1 MLTNKYISIDSL
13 CFGYTPSQMILN
25 NISFEIIKGSYMALL
40 GASGSGKSTLLR
52 IIANILP
59 NNKAQYFNGEVSVFG
74 ESAIDYRDTGYLSFM
89 FQEPSL
95 MPNLNVRDNIE
106 FPLRLRGE
114 SVDIDFV
121 DSLISTVGLKEH
133 QNKLPKQLSG
143 GMKTRVSLARA
154 FVTKPE
160 LLLLD
165 EPFSALDISWRYEMY
180 TYLDKIKEKLSTT
193 VILVTHDI
201 QEAVLLADKIL
212 VLSKEGRIINEKK
225 LKQQLNRHFDYE
237 YTNKILKNKQ
247 PTLSELQ
254 TDILLDGK
262 KQLDDKESKI
272 ILPKHEKEITINEK

>member
-59 NNKAQYFNGEVSVFG
+59 NNKSQYFNGEVSVFG

-133 QNKLPKQLSG
+133 QNKLPKELSG

-225 LKQQLNRHFDYE
+225 LDQQTGRYFDYE
-237 YTNKILKNKQ
+237 YTNKILTNKQ
-247 PTLSELQ
+247 STLLELQ
-254 TDILLDGK
+254 TDILLDGR
-262 KQLDDKESKI
+262 KQVKGEEIKIISSKI
-272 ILPKHEKEITINEK
+272 DKEITTDEK

>member
-1 MLTNKYISIDSL
+1 
-13 CFGYTPSQMILN
+13 
-25 NISFEIIKGSYMALL
+25 
-40 GASGSGKSTLLR
+40 
-52 IIANILP
+52 
-59 NNKAQYFNGEVSVFG
+59 VSVFG

-133 QNKLPKQLSG
+133 QNKLPKELSG

>member
-74 ESAIDYRDTGYLSFM
+74 ESAIDHRDTGYLSFM

-133 QNKLPKQLSG
+133 QNKLPKELSG